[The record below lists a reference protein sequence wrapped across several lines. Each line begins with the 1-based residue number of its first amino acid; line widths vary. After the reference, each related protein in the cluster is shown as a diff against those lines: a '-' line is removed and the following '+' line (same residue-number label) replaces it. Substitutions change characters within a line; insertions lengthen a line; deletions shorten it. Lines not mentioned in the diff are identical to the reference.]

1 MKIKLQL
8 SIPVIFSLTIM
19 GCCLS
24 LEERRKTDFGILGT
38 AVTYVSDKV
47 IGRYGD
53 VLPDDFDTTR
63 FVAIAKEELVV
74 SQYNILTRYR
84 LEIISKQ
91 AYYLLK
97 IYDKDKLVMFDYSC
111 TPKLDGPIL
120 YSDKTFD
127 LEHLEIYDECKKTDK
142 KKIAEKNPFLG
153 QNIANIDQEKDKSVL
168 EKQNYYFF

>member
-1 MKIKLQL
+1 MKTKLQL
-8 SIPVIFSLTIM
+8 SIPLVFSLIIM

-24 LEERRKTDFGILGT
+24 LEERQKTDYGILGT

-53 VLPDDFDTTR
+53 VLPEDFDTTR
-63 FVAIAKEELVV
+63 FVAIAKEELVA
-74 SQYNILTRYR
+74 SQYNLLTRYR
-84 LEIISKQ
+84 LEILSKH

-111 TPKLDGPIL
+111 TVKLDGPIL

-127 LEHLEIYDECKKTDK
+127 LEHLEKYDECKKTDK
-142 KKIAEKNPFLG
+142 KQIAKN
-153 QNIANIDQEKDKSVL
+153 NS
-168 EKQNYYFF
+168 

>member
-1 MKIKLQL
+1 MKTRLRL
-8 SIPVIFSLTIM
+8 SIPIIFSLIVI

-24 LEERRKTDFGILGT
+24 LEERLKTDYGILGN

-63 FVAIAKEELVV
+63 FVTIAKEELIA
-74 SQYNILTRYR
+74 SHYNILVRYR
-84 LEIISKQ
+84 LEIVSKH

-97 IYDKDKLVMFDYSC
+97 IFDKDQLVMFDYSC
-111 TPKLDGPIL
+111 TSKVDGPIL

-127 LEHLEIYDECKKTDK
+127 LEHLEKYDECKKIDK
-142 KKIAEKNPFLG
+142 KQNTENNP
-153 QNIANIDQEKDKSVL
+153 
-168 EKQNYYFF
+168 